1 MKNVLKV
8 DHKSKTIVMDRT
20 FAKKAEIVGS
30 KEYNLLQTAR
40 RDYEGYTVIRRE
52 IKKNLNKECY
62 RGLTYDYM
70 RNYILSHTG
79 AETMIQKFNELLL
92 LTKCHSIRY
101 PHIKKWF
108 LDSYPEVVR
117 YSTAPQ
123 IQAYDN
129 PKKIA

>member
-20 FAKKAEIVGS
+20 FAKKAEVVGS
-30 KEYNLLQTAR
+30 DEYNLLQTAR
-40 RDYEGYTVIRRE
+40 RDYDTYSVIRRE
-52 IKKNLNKECY
+52 IKKNPTKECY

-70 RNYILSHTG
+70 RNYIMSHSS
-79 AETMIQKFNELLL
+79 AEAMIEKFNELLL
-92 LTKCHSIRY
+92 LSQCHSIRY

-108 LDSYPEVVR
+108 LEAYPEVVS

-123 IQAYDN
+123 VQAYDTL
-129 PKKIA
+129 KKVA